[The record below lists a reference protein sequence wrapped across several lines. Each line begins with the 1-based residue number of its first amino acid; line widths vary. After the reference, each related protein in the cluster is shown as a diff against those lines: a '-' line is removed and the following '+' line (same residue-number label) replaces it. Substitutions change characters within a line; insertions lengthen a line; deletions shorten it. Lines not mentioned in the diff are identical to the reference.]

1 MLVVGLTGSI
11 GMGKSTA
18 AARLR
23 AHGFGV
29 LDADAVVHD
38 LYDGPAVPLIAAA
51 FPGATHEGVVDRL
64 RLAAILAKDPDGF
77 RRLEAIVHP
86 MVRAVE
92 RSFLAAEAA
101 RGAAMAVLEI
111 PLLYETGGDALVDVV
126 VVVSA
131 TAETQRRRVL
141 DRPGMTEAR
150 LAQLLARQM
159 ADTEKRR
166 RADFVV
172 DTNGTI
178 AETEA
183 QVDAIVAALKG
194 RTGTAYHRHWSPKVD

>member
-23 AHGFGV
+23 THGIGV

-38 LYDGPAVPLIAAA
+38 LYEGPAVPLIAAA
-51 FPGATHEGVVDRL
+51 FPGATREGVIDRL
-64 RLAAILAKDPDGF
+64 RLAAILAADPDGF

-194 RTGTAYHRHWSPKVD
+194 RTSTAYHRHWSPKVD